1 MVIWLIG
8 LSGAG
13 KTTIGRR
20 VFETWKSE
28 APNTVFVDGDDI
40 RVLFRHD
47 QRPDAHTLDGR
58 RLNAEHITDLCAW
71 LDSQGIN
78 VVCAILSLFPEM
90 RRQNRNLFSGY
101 FEVYL
106 KVPMDELYRRD
117 SKGLYAAAERG
128 EMPNVV
134 GKDIPF
140 PEPDAA
146 DLVIENSG
154 PGADPKTLANEILA
168 KAMKAG

>member
-13 KTTIGRR
+13 KTTIGRQ

-40 RVLFRHD
+40 RALFNND
-47 QRPDAHTLDGR
+47 QGEDAYTLEGR
-58 RLNAEHITDLCAW
+58 RLNAKRITGLCSW
-71 LDSQGIN
+71 LDRQGIN
-78 VVCAILSLFPEM
+78 VVCSILSLFPEM
-90 RRQNRNLFSGY
+90 RRENRNLFSGY

-106 KVPMDELYRRD
+106 KVPMDELNRRD
-117 SKGLYAAAERG
+117 SKGLYAAAKRG
-128 EMPNVV
+128 EMQNVV
-134 GKDIPF
+134 GIDIPF
-140 PEPDAA
+140 PEPDVA